1 MSHSVSIRLP
11 RISPTTALQYEGFTI
26 PPGVGHSCFALICR
40 FELEI
45 YQTTLESIRITRDLM
60 IGLPDE
66 DALRVN
72 ARVTG
77 VI

>member
-1 MSHSVSIRLP
+1 MLSVLVR
-11 RISPTTALQYEGFTI
+11 
-26 PPGVGHSCFALICR
+26 R
-40 FELEI
+40 FDLEI
-45 YQTTLESIRITRDLM
+45 YQTTPESIRITRDFL